1 LITLMMLVKYG
12 CNFFNHAPE
21 DIFLAV
27 AMIVGSYAVLFAL
40 TGIVQRGTHSE
51 LIGQPGLYAE
61 LYNAQ
66 TGLVPDRE

>member
-1 LITLMMLVKYG
+1 
-12 CNFFNHAPE
+12 
-21 DIFLAV
+21 V